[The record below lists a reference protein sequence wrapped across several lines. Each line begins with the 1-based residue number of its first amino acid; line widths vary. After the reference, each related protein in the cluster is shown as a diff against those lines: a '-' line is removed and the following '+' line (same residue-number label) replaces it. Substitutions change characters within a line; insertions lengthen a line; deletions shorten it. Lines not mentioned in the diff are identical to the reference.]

1 MERLHL
7 LVELESEGVLTV
19 RILCVQCMYTWW
31 TDEED
36 LDRKIQCQR
45 CGHRAVVE
53 RDSRKVLR

>member
-1 MERLHL
+1 MKRLHL

-19 RILCVQCMYTWW
+19 RILCLQCMSTWW

-36 LDRKIQCQR
+36 LERELKCTR

-53 RDSRKVLR
+53 RDSRRVLR